1 MARESKLS
9 HEKEQIETIC
19 KPCRV
24 TPWFQSEN
32 SLVPLRLTTRSG
44 IVHVSLAAR
53 CGIRLCFKALSA
65 GVFATK
71 NALGEAVIGAETLSK
86 ACFEIE
92 HSGRNAM
99 EAKLTDGLD
108 ESALTSGSSAFSDFS
123 ERS

>member
-1 MARESKLS
+1 MARESELS

-32 SLVPLRLTTRSG
+32 SLVPLRLTTRSRHSACIPLLLG
-44 IVHVSLAAR
+44 VGSDRVLKHSLQVYSQQQK
-53 CGIRLCFKALSA
+53 CSW
-65 GVFATK
+65 
-71 NALGEAVIGAETLSK
+71 GEAVIGAEALSK

-108 ESALTSGSSAFSDFS
+108 ESALTSR
-123 ERS
+123 ELCI

>member
-1 MARESKLS
+1 MY
-9 HEKEQIETIC
+9 
-19 KPCRV
+19 P
-24 TPWFQSEN
+24 F
-32 SLVPLRLTTRSG
+32 
-44 IVHVSLAAR
+44 AAR

-71 NALGEAVIGAETLSK
+71 KCSWGEAVIGAEALSK

-108 ESALTSGSSAFSDFS
+108 ESALTSR
-123 ERS
+123 ELCI